1 MAASP
6 PPIPARARAR
16 GSVPPPP
23 KVGAETELFT
33 KWLADT
39 GGFPIAE
46 VATGDAE
53 TAQVRLKPDARP
65 WLLMFGALCIVAL
78 VASALGIALLR

>member
-1 MAASP
+1 MSAIP

-16 GSVPPPP
+16 GSIPPPP

-46 VATGDAE
+46 VGTEAE

>member
-1 MAASP
+1 MSAIP

-16 GSVPPPP
+16 GSIPPAP

-39 GGFPIAE
+39 GGFPVAE
-46 VATGDAE
+46 APTSTGE
-53 TAQVRLKPDARP
+53 TAQVRLRPDARP
-65 WLLMFGALCIVAL
+65 WLLLFGALCVVAL
-78 VASALGIALLR
+78 VASALALALHH